1 MCIDKRLFT
10 CQGEIHKPALVLK
23 SGKTQSVSPSADSD
37 SSEKRAGGAETTDQF
52 SRSLKTRHITMI
64 SIGGIIGA
72 GLFVGSSTVIAAV
85 GPAVVLSYATAGAI
99 VFLVMRMLGEL
110 AVSRPGVPTFTEY
123 TRQIL
128 GDCAAFVSGWLYAY
142 FWIIVVA
149 VETIAGALIIQQWL
163 PLPAWAIGLVLLSAL
178 TMTNLFSV
186 RIYGEFEFWFA
197 SIKVAAIIAFLI
209 AGAGYLLRITSNAGL
224 YGAVSLLHNEG
235 GFAPNGVF
243 GILAGIPAVIFSI
256 CGAEI
261 AAIAAAESTE
271 PARNVARIAR
281 TIILRILFFYIGSIL
296 LIVAIVPWNSVI
308 PGISPFVTA
317 LNHINV
323 PFAAQAMTIIIL
335 TAVLSCLNSGLYVAS
350 RVLHGLATRGDAPA
364 LFLHLNAMKSPVAGV
379 IICAVA
385 AFACTVIS
393 MGSSQAVFNFL
404 LNASGALMLIVY
416 MLIAAAQI
424 RNRFAMDRAHVGQ
437 IPVRMWF
444 FPWASFAT
452 VAAMLTIVLAMPF
465 IKGMDDQFFA
475 SITATGFAIAVY
487 WVRRRVRG
495 PRGVKGDVP

>member
-1 MCIDKRLFT
+1 
-10 CQGEIHKPALVLK
+10 VLK
-23 SGKTQSVSPSADSD
+23 SGITQSLSPSANSD
-37 SSEKRAGGAETTDQF
+37 NSEERAGVANTTDEF

-72 GLFVGSSTVIAAV
+72 GLFVGSSAVIAAV
-85 GPAVVLSYATAGAI
+85 GPAVVVSYAAAGAI

-110 AVSRPGVPTFTEY
+110 AVTRPGVPTFTEY

-149 VETIAGALIIQQWL
+149 VETIAGALIIEQWL
-163 PLPAWAIGLVLLSAL
+163 PLQTWLIGLVLLSAL
-178 TMTNLFSV
+178 TLTNLFSV

-197 SIKVAAIIAFLI
+197 SIKVAAIIAFLFV
-209 AGAGYLLRITSNAGL
+209 GVGYLFRIPSNAGL
-224 YGAVSLLHNEG
+224 HGAVSLLYSAG
-235 GFAPNGVF
+235 GFAPHGLF
-243 GILAGIPAVIFSI
+243 GILAGVPAVIFSI

-281 TIILRILFFYIGSIL
+281 TIILRILFFYVGSIL
-296 LIVAIVPWNSVI
+296 LIVMIVPWNSVI
-308 PGISPFVTA
+308 PGISPFVTT

-364 LFLHLNAMKSPVAGV
+364 VLLHLNAMKAPVTGV
-379 IICAVA
+379 AVCAAA
-385 AFACTVIS
+385 AFACTVVS
-393 MGSSQAVFNFL
+393 MGSSQAVFTFL

-416 MLIAAAQI
+416 ILIAAAQI
-424 RNRFAMDRAHVGQ
+424 RNRFAMDRAQVRQ
-437 IPVRMWF
+437 IPIRMWF
-444 FPWASFAT
+444 FPWASLAS

-465 IKGMDDQFFA
+465 IKGMDDQFYA
-475 SITATGFAIAVY
+475 SMTATGLAIAVY
-487 WVRRRVRG
+487 WLRRWIRG
-495 PRGVKGDVP
+495 PRGVTGNVS